1 MGKVTSYRAYDRKE
15 WSEAGLKDFGDY
27 AEGIEFINQ
36 TEYGDGQL
44 EGDWYYCDDENRTI
58 YHGTFGNY
66 NSPGAEHYT
75 SAVVYADVD
84 DYQFGVERLEGM
96 EEYLDGEE

>member
-1 MGKVTSYRAYDRKE
+1 MNKATSYRAYDHKG

-27 AEGIEFINQ
+27 AECVEYINQ
-36 TEYGDGQL
+36 AEYGDGQL

-58 YHGTFGNY
+58 YYGTFGNF

-75 SAVVYADVD
+75 SANVYADMD
-84 DYQFGVERLEGM
+84 DYQHEVERLEGM
-96 EEYLDGEE
+96 EEYAE